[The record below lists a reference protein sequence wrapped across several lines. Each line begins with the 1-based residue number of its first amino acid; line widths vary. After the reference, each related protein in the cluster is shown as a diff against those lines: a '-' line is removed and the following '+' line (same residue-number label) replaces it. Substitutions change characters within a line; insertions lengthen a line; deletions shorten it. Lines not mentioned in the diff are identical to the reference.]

1 MKDSFN
7 NELQVGD
14 RVLCLDAGICAS
26 HRINQV
32 GTVAKILQNRIIV
45 NFDLADSRDWRYPEL
60 NIPSGHSNC
69 LVKNEDKFI
78 KIETHEE
85 VEYRVGDKV
94 LCYLTPVN
102 NCTFVGTVVEKV
114 SVDVY
119 YVVDEQGNKWAMLNS
134 EILFLLE
141 RTQFRIGDE
150 VVVQKEGLNFELLFR
165 EGYNQS
171 IPTRID
177 CIAHTS
183 RIVIEMDDPS
193 VGWQRNNDTIHSYW
207 TLTNTKKIFPKK
219 FSYSLPFVE
228 YLKVHNPEIFDSS
241 EQTNSTEQNNTVSNE
256 PRSRQPLPPC
266 SIQLN
271 SIRGT
276 RDSLITVDDFPSSM
290 LGEYVGTL
298 EEGCRTTK
306 VSTPKL
312 IHNYNYKP
320 DEIRFCRAEDEECN
334 ENDLYLG
341 IELEISGSSQES
353 DNEEDAKEIME
364 VIQKDIEGSKKSVYF
379 KHDGSINGFEIVFH
393 PHTIKAYNEYN
404 WKEIFSTIKKLGYTN
419 DDKKA
424 GFHVHISRKY
434 FGDTTKQ
441 NEALAK
447 MVFLMYKF
455 KEEIEPLAGRK
466 DSDYATYSAKA
477 LKRVKE
483 NDFLGTFRWY
493 CDSCG
498 KYSAINSQHKDTFEL
513 RIFDGVTDKVR
524 FRDILNFV
532 ENLCNIVKCTSI
544 TDITKVKLEDFMP
557 FLYSIEG

>member
-1 MKDSFN
+1 MRDSFN
-7 NELQVGD
+7 NEIQAGD
-14 RVLCLDAGICAS
+14 RILYLKPRVS
-26 HRINQV
+26 NMHRKNQV
-32 GTVAKILQNRIIV
+32 GTVARVHGDGIIV
-45 NFDLADSRDWRYPEL
+45 EFDLYNDRSL
-60 NIPSGHSNC
+60 NIPDLNIEYGYGDT
-69 LVKNEDKFI
+69 LIKNVDKFI
-78 KIETHEE
+78 KLETHEE
-85 VEYRVGDKV
+85 VSYRAGDKV
-94 LCYLTPVN
+94 LCY
-102 NCTFVGTVVEKV
+102 CTLDNDYSFIGEVVEEIGNGI
-114 SVDVY
+114 Y
-119 YVVDEQGNKWAMLNS
+119 NIIDELGIKHILGNS
-134 EILFLLE
+134 GILFLLK
-141 RTQFRIGDE
+141 RTQFKNGDE

-177 CIAHTS
+177 CINAS

-207 TLTNTKKIFPKK
+207 TLINTKKIFPKE
-219 FSYSLPFVE
+219 FSYSLPLVE
-228 YLKVHNPEIFDSS
+228 YLKHYNPEIFDNS
-241 EQTNSTEQNNTVSNE
+241 EQTNFIEEDRITSNGA
-256 PRSRQPLPPC
+256 RSQQLLPSC
-266 SIQLN
+266 SILN

-290 LGEYVGTL
+290 LEEYVGTL
-298 EEGCRTTK
+298 EEDCETIK
-306 VSTPKL
+306 ESTPNL
-312 IHNYNYKP
+312 IHNYNYIP
-320 DEIRFCRAEDEECN
+320 NETRLIYSEEEEYN

-364 VIQKDIEGSKKSVYF
+364 AIQKDIEGSKKSVYF

-393 PHTIKAYNEYN
+393 PHTIKAYGQYD

-434 FGDTTKQ
+434 FGDITEQ

-483 NDFLGTFRWY
+483 NDFIGTFRWY

-532 ENLCNIVKCTSI
+532 ENLCTIVKCTSI

-557 FLYSIEG
+557 FLYSIKG